1 MGSHQ
6 VIEALPLPLIL
17 SAEECELAVNV
28 PELIE
33 EIAQG
38 FIDYTAGQVVVP
50 PVGYL
55 GFTEPT
61 GDVHLKYGYVKG
73 GEVFVIKV
81 AAGFPQNSLQGLPTG
96 DGCML
101 VFSSQTGF
109 LLAVLLDRSRLTDLR
124 TAVAGAVAAR
134 TLAPRVIR
142 RIGILGTGVQARLQP
157 LMLKHVTTCR
167 EIALYGRSGERAV
180 SCATYLELAGFRVT
194 LCSTAEEVAESCE
207 LIVTTTA
214 SRAAHFP
221 VGAVQRGAHITAVGA
236 DAPGKQELDPA
247 LFARAEVV
255 VADSIAQCADHG
267 DLAAALASGDIALH
281 RVRELGTVLANPA
294 FGRMNDGQISIA
306 DLTGVAVQDIVIA
319 THVMRR
325 RSGSPMILDAATRPA

>member
-1 MGSHQ
+1 M
-6 VIEALPLPLIL
+6 LPQPLVV
-17 SAEECELAVNV
+17 SAEDCERAVHV

-38 FIDYTAGQVVVP
+38 FIDYTAGRVVVP

-73 GEVFVIKV
+73 GDVFVIKV
-81 AAGFPQNSLQGLPTG
+81 AAGFPQNSQRGLPTG

-101 VFSSQTGF
+101 VFDSHTGF

-124 TAVAGAVAAR
+124 TAMAGAVAAR
-134 TLAPRVIR
+134 ALAPRRISC
-142 RIGILGTGVQARLQP
+142 IGILGTGVQARLQP
-157 LMLKHVTTCR
+157 LMLTHVTECR
-167 EIALYGRSGERAV
+167 DIALYGRSAQRAAA
-180 SCATYLELAGFRVT
+180 CAEDLEAAGFRV
-194 LCSTAEEVAESCE
+194 SIAASAEAVAEGSE

-214 SRAAHFP
+214 SRAAHFRAA
-221 VGAVQRGAHITAVGA
+221 AVRPGTHITGVGA
-236 DAPGKQELDPA
+236 DAPGKQELDA
-247 LFARAEVV
+247 KLFARAEVV

-267 DLAAALASGDIALH
+267 DLAPALASGDITLD
-281 RVRELGTVLANPA
+281 RVRELGAVLADPRL
-294 FGRMNDGQISIA
+294 GRTSEQQISIA

-319 THVMRR
+319 SHVMRR
-325 RSGSPMILDAATRPA
+325 NAALAHT

>member
-1 MGSHQ
+1 
-6 VIEALPLPLIL
+6 
-17 SAEECELAVNV
+17 
-28 PELIE
+28 
-33 EIAQG
+33 
-38 FIDYTAGQVVVP
+38 
-50 PVGYL
+50 VGYL

-61 GDVHLKYGYVKG
+61 GDVHLKYGYVNG
-73 GEVFVIKV
+73 GDVFVVKV
-81 AAGFPQNSLQGLPTG
+81 AAGFPQNSMRGLPTG
-96 DGCML
+96 DGCIL
-101 VFSSQTGF
+101 VFSSHTGF

-134 TLAPRVIR
+134 ALAPRFVS

-157 LMLKHVTTCR
+157 IMLKHVSDCR
-167 EIALYGRSGERAV
+167 EIALYGRSEERAV
-180 SCATYLELAGFRVT
+180 SCAAYLELAGFRVK
-194 LCSTAEEVAESCE
+194 LCRTAEEVAESCE

-214 SRAAHFP
+214 SRAAHFRAA
-221 VGAVQRGAHITAVGA
+221 AVQPGSHITAVGA

-267 DLAAALASGDIALH
+267 DLAVALASGDIALH

-294 FGRMNDGQISIA
+294 FGRTSEAQISIA

-319 THVMRR
+319 SHVMRHK
-325 RSGSPMILDAATRPA
+325 AAAPRP

>member
-1 MGSHQ
+1 
-6 VIEALPLPLIL
+6 VAEALPQPVVL
-17 SAEECELAVNV
+17 SADECELAVNV
-28 PELIE
+28 PELVE

-38 FIDYTAGQVVVP
+38 FIDYTADRTVVP

-61 GDVHLKYGYVKG
+61 GDVHLKYGYVRG
-73 GEVFVIKV
+73 GDVFVIKV
-81 AAGFPQNSLQGLPTG
+81 AAGFPENSLRGLPTG

-101 VFSSQTGF
+101 VFSSHTGF

-134 TLAPRVIR
+134 ALAPRSIE
-142 RIGILGTGVQARLQP
+142 RIGIVGSGVQARLQP
-157 LMLKHVTTCR
+157 LMLQHVTACR
-167 EIALYGRSGERAV
+167 DIVLHARSGERALA
-180 SCATYLELAGFRVT
+180 CASDLERMGYRVKV
-194 LCSTAEEVAESCE
+194 CASANEVAESCE

-221 VGAVQRGAHITAVGA
+221 AGSVRVGTHITAVGA

-267 DLAAALASGDIALH
+267 DLAFALASGDIALH
-281 RVRELGTVLANPA
+281 RVRELGTVLADPA
-294 FGRMNDGQISIA
+294 FGRTSETQISIA

-319 THVMRR
+319 THVLRR
-325 RSGSPMILDAATRPA
+325 TSGDVMKLDAIPHSA

>member
-1 MGSHQ
+1 VAES
-6 VIEALPLPLIL
+6 LPQPLVV
-17 SAEECELAVNV
+17 SAEDCERALAV

-38 FIDYTAGQVVVP
+38 FIDYTAGRVVVP

-73 GEVFVIKV
+73 GDVFVIKV
-81 AAGFPQNSLQGLPTG
+81 AAGFPQNSECGLPTG

-101 VFSSQTGF
+101 VFDSHTGF
-109 LLAVLLDRSRLTDLR
+109 LRAVLLDRSRLTDLR

-134 TLAPRVIR
+134 ALAPNTIS

-157 LMLKHVTTCR
+157 LMLKHVTACR
-167 EIALYGRSGERAV
+167 DIAIYGRSAPRVEA
-180 SCATYLELAGFRVT
+180 CARDLEAAGFRVT
-194 LCSTAEEVAESCE
+194 IAASAEAVAECSE

-214 SRAAHFP
+214 SREPLFRAE
-221 VGAVQRGAHITAVGA
+221 AVRAGAHITGVGA
-236 DAPGKQELDPA
+236 DAPGKQELDPK

-267 DLAAALASGDIALH
+267 DLAPALASGDITLE
-281 RVRELGTVLANPA
+281 RVRELGAVLTDPRL
-294 FGRMNDGQISIA
+294 GRTSEGQISIA

-319 THVMRR
+319 SHVLRR
-325 RSGSPMILDAATRPA
+325 IAAA

>member
-1 MGSHQ
+1 MFRF
-6 VIEALPLPLIL
+6 
-17 SAEECELAVNV
+17 AVNV
-28 PELIE
+28 PELLE

-38 FIDYTAGQVVVP
+38 FIDYTSGRVVVP

-55 GFTEPT
+55 GFSEPT

-73 GEVFVIKV
+73 GDVFVIKV

-101 VFSSQTGF
+101 VFSSRTGF
-109 LLAVLLDRSRLTDLR
+109 LLAVLLDRSRLTDIR
-124 TAVAGAVAAR
+124 TAVAGAVVAR
-134 TLAPRVIR
+134 ALAPRVIT
-142 RIGILGTGVQARLQP
+142 RIGVLGTGVQARLQP
-157 LMLKHVTTCR
+157 LMLEHVTACR
-167 EIALYGRSGERAV
+167 EIALYGRSSERAR
-180 SCATYLELAGFRVT
+180 SCAADLELAGFRVN
-194 LCSTAEEVAESCE
+194 LCESAEEVAESSQ

-214 SRAAHFP
+214 SRAAQFP
-221 VGAVQRGAHITAVGA
+221 ASAVQPGTHVTAVGA

-267 DLAAALASGDIALH
+267 DLAVALASGDIALH
-281 RVRELGTVLANPA
+281 RVRELGTVLANPE
-294 FGRMNDGQISIA
+294 FGRTSESQISIA
-306 DLTGVAVQDIVIA
+306 DLTGVGVQDIVIA

-325 RSGSPMILDAATRPA
+325 RGGSAMMPT

>member
-1 MGSHQ
+1 MA
-6 VIEALPLPLIL
+6 EALPQPVVL
-17 SAEECELAVNV
+17 SADECELAVNV
-28 PELIE
+28 PELVE

-38 FIDYTAGQVVVP
+38 FIDYTADRTVVP

-61 GDVHLKYGYVKG
+61 GDVHLKYGYVRG
-73 GEVFVIKV
+73 GDVFVIKV
-81 AAGFPQNSLQGLPTG
+81 AAGFPENSLRGLPTG

-101 VFSSQTGF
+101 VFSSHTGF

-134 TLAPRVIR
+134 ALAPRSIE
-142 RIGILGTGVQARLQP
+142 RIGIVGSGVQARLQP
-157 LMLKHVTTCR
+157 LMLQHVTACR
-167 EIALYGRSGERAV
+167 DIVLHARSGERALA
-180 SCATYLELAGFRVT
+180 CASDLERMGYRVKV
-194 LCSTAEEVAESCE
+194 CASANEVAESCE

-221 VGAVQRGAHITAVGA
+221 AGSVRVGTHITAVGA

-267 DLAAALASGDIALH
+267 DLAFALASGDIALH
-281 RVRELGTVLANPA
+281 RVRELGTVLADPA
-294 FGRMNDGQISIA
+294 FGRTSETQISIA

-319 THVMRR
+319 THVLRR
-325 RSGSPMILDAATRPA
+325 TSGDVMKLDAIPHSA

>member
-1 MGSHQ
+1 
-6 VIEALPLPLIL
+6 
-17 SAEECELAVNV
+17 
-28 PELIE
+28 
-33 EIAQG
+33 
-38 FIDYTAGQVVVP
+38 VVVP

-55 GFTEPT
+55 GLTEPT

-73 GEVFVIKV
+73 GDVFVIKV
-81 AAGFPQNSLQGLPTG
+81 AAGFPQNSERGLPTG

-101 VFSSQTGF
+101 VFSSHTGF

-134 TLAPRVIR
+134 ALAPRLIS

-157 LMLKHVTTCR
+157 LMLKHVTHCR
-167 EIALYGRSGERAV
+167 EIALYGRSAERAV
-180 SCATYLELAGFRVT
+180 TCATYLELAGFRVK
-194 LCSTAEEVAESCE
+194 LCRSAEEVAESSN

-214 SRAAHFP
+214 SRAAHFRAA
-221 VGAVQRGAHITAVGA
+221 AVQPGTHITAVGA

-267 DLAAALASGDIALH
+267 DLAAALAAGDIALH

-294 FGRMNDGQISIA
+294 FGRTSEDQISIA

-319 THVMRR
+319 SHVMRHN
-325 RSGSPMILDAATRPA
+325 AAASRT

>member
-1 MGSHQ
+1 
-6 VIEALPLPLIL
+6 
-17 SAEECELAVNV
+17 
-28 PELIE
+28 
-33 EIAQG
+33 
-38 FIDYTAGQVVVP
+38 VVP

-55 GFTEPT
+55 GFTKPA

-73 GEVFVIKV
+73 GDVFVIKV
-81 AAGFPQNSLQGLPTG
+81 AAGFPQNSERGLPTG

-101 VFSSQTGF
+101 VFDSRTGF

-134 TLAPRVIR
+134 ALAPRTIS

-167 EIALYGRSGERAV
+167 DIALYGRSAQRMDA
-180 SCATYLELAGFRVT
+180 CARDLEAAGFRVT
-194 LCSTAEEVAESCE
+194 LAASADAAAEGAQ

-214 SRAAHFP
+214 SREALFRAES
-221 VGAVQRGAHITAVGA
+221 VQPGTHITAVGA
-236 DAPGKQELDPA
+236 DAPGKQELDVK
-247 LFARAEVV
+247 LFARADVV

-267 DLAAALASGDIALH
+267 DLAPAIASGDITLD
-281 RVRELGTVLANPA
+281 RVRELGAVLADPA
-294 FGRMNDGQISIA
+294 LGRTSERQITIA

-319 THVMRR
+319 SHVMRHN
-325 RSGSPMILDAATRPA
+325 AASST

>member
-1 MGSHQ
+1 MAK
-6 VIEALPLPLIL
+6 ALPQPVVLG
-17 SAEECELAVNV
+17 AEECELSVNV
-28 PELIE
+28 PELME

-38 FIDYTAGQVVVP
+38 FIDYTAGRTVVP

-55 GFTEPT
+55 GFTEPA

-73 GEVFVIKV
+73 GNVFVIKV
-81 AAGFPQNSLQGLPTG
+81 AAGFPENSLQGLPTG

-134 TLAPRVIR
+134 ALAPRFIK
-142 RIGILGTGVQARLQP
+142 RIGVLGSGVQARLQP
-157 LMLKHVTTCR
+157 LMLQQVTACR
-167 EIALYGRSGERAV
+167 DIALYARSAERAH
-180 SCATYLELAGFRVT
+180 SCASDLELMGYRVT
-194 LCSTAEEVAESCE
+194 LCTTAEEVAESCE

-214 SRAAHFP
+214 SRVAHFP
-221 VGAVQRGAHITAVGA
+221 AALVRRGTHITAVGA
-236 DAPGKQELDPA
+236 DAPGKLELDPA

-267 DLAAALASGDIALH
+267 DLAFALASGDIALH
-281 RVRELGTVLANPA
+281 RVRELGTVLADPA
-294 FGRMNDGQISIA
+294 LGRTSQTQISIA

-319 THVMRR
+319 THVLRR
-325 RSGSPMILDAATRPA
+325 TRGDATKLDAIPHPA

>member
-1 MGSHQ
+1 
-6 VIEALPLPLIL
+6 VAEALPQPVIL
-17 SAEECELAVNV
+17 SAEECELALNV
-28 PELIE
+28 PELME

-38 FIDYTAGQVVVP
+38 FIDYTADRTVVP

-73 GEVFVIKV
+73 GDVFVIKV
-81 AAGFPQNSLQGLPTG
+81 AAGFPENSLRGLPTG

-101 VFSSQTGF
+101 VFSSHTGF

-134 TLAPRVIR
+134 ALAPRVIE
-142 RIGILGTGVQARLQP
+142 RIGVVGSGVQARLQP
-157 LMLKHVTTCR
+157 LMLQQVTACR
-167 EIALYGRSGERAV
+167 DIALYARSGERALA
-180 SCATYLELAGFRVT
+180 CASDLELMGYRVKV
-194 LCSTAEEVAESCE
+194 CASASEVAESCE

-221 VGAVQRGAHITAVGA
+221 AGSVRVGTHITAVGA

-267 DLAAALASGDIALH
+267 DLAFALASGDIALH
-281 RVRELGTVLANPA
+281 RVRELGTVLADPA
-294 FGRMNDGQISIA
+294 FGRTSETQISIA

-319 THVMRR
+319 THVLRR
-325 RSGSPMILDAATRPA
+325 TSGDVMKLDAIPHSA

>member
-1 MGSHQ
+1 M
-6 VIEALPLPLIL
+6 EALPLPVVM

-33 EIAQG
+33 EMAQG
-38 FIDYTAGQVVVP
+38 FIDYTAGRVVVP

-61 GDVHLKYGYVKG
+61 GDVHLKYGYVKSG
-73 GEVFVIKV
+73 DVFVIKV

-101 VFSSQTGF
+101 VFSSHTGF

-124 TAVAGAVAAR
+124 TAVAGALVGRA
-134 TLAPRVIR
+134 LAPKAIR

-157 LMLKHVTTCR
+157 IMLKHVTACR
-167 EIALYGRSGERAV
+167 EIALYGRSRERAV
-180 SCATYLELAGFRVT
+180 TCAADLEREGFRVK
-194 LCSTAEEVAESCE
+194 LCGTASEVAGNSE

-221 VGAVQRGAHITAVGA
+221 AAVVRPGTHITAVGA

-267 DLAAALASGDIALH
+267 DLAAALAAGEIALH
-281 RVRELGTVLANPA
+281 RVCELGTVLANPA
-294 FGRMNDGQISIA
+294 VGRTSDDQISIA

-319 THVMRR
+319 SHVMRR
-325 RSGSPMILDAATRPA
+325 RAGTPTILEVVSRPA

>member
-1 MGSHQ
+1 
-6 VIEALPLPLIL
+6 VADTLPQPLVV
-17 SAEECELAVNV
+17 SAEECEHAVLV

-38 FIDYTAGQVVVP
+38 FIDYTAGRVVVP

-73 GEVFVIKV
+73 GDVFVIKV
-81 AAGFPQNSLQGLPTG
+81 AAGFPQNSERGLPTG

-101 VFSSQTGF
+101 VFDSHTGF
-109 LLAVLLDRSRLTDLR
+109 LRAVLLDRSRLTDLR

-134 TLAPRVIR
+134 ALAPKSIS

-157 LMLKHVTTCR
+157 LMLAHVTTCR
-167 EIALYGRSGERAV
+167 DIALYGRSAARAE
-180 SCATYLELAGFRVT
+180 SCAADLEAAGFRVT
-194 LCSTAEEVAESCE
+194 IAASAEAVAESSE

-214 SRAAHFP
+214 ARAAHFRAA
-221 VGAVQRGAHITAVGA
+221 AVRPGTHITGVGA
-236 DAPGKQELDPA
+236 DAPGKQELDPK

-267 DLAAALASGDIALH
+267 DLAPALASGDITLD
-281 RVRELGTVLANPA
+281 RVRELGAVLADPQL
-294 FGRMNDGQISIA
+294 GRTSKEQISIA

-319 THVMRR
+319 SHVLRR
-325 RSGSPMILDAATRPA
+325 IAAT

>member
-1 MGSHQ
+1 MAES
-6 VIEALPLPLIL
+6 LPQPLVV
-17 SAEECELAVNV
+17 SAEECERAVLV

-33 EIAQG
+33 EIAAG
-38 FIDYTAGQVVVP
+38 FVAYTAGRVVVP

-55 GFTEPT
+55 GFAEPA

-73 GEVFVIKV
+73 GDVFVIKV
-81 AAGFPQNSLQGLPTG
+81 AAGFPQNSARGLPTG

-124 TAVAGAVAAR
+124 TAAAGAVAAR
-134 TLAPRVIR
+134 ALARTNAIAQ
-142 RIGILGTGVQARLQP
+142 IGIIGTGVQARLQP
-157 LMLKHVTTCR
+157 LMLMHVTTCR
-167 EIALYGRSGERAV
+167 AIALYGRSRERAAA
-180 SCATYLELAGFRVT
+180 CAGDLESMGFRVT
-194 LCSTAEEVAESCE
+194 VCASADALAASSE

-214 SRAAHFP
+214 SRSAHFRAASVRP
-221 VGAVQRGAHITAVGA
+221 GTHITGVGA
-236 DAPGKQELDPA
+236 DAPGKQELDVA

-267 DLAAALASGDIALH
+267 DLAPALASGAITLD
-281 RVRELGTVLANPA
+281 RVRELGAVLANRA
-294 FGRMNDGQISIA
+294 LGRTNAEQITIA

-319 THVMRR
+319 SHVLRR
-325 RSGSPMILDAATRPA
+325 LAATTFS

>member
-1 MGSHQ
+1 VAGS
-6 VIEALPLPLIL
+6 LPQPLVV
-17 SAEECELAVNV
+17 SAEECERALVI
-28 PELIE
+28 PQLIE

-38 FIDYTAGQVVVP
+38 FIDYTAGKVVVP

-73 GEVFVIKV
+73 GDVFVIKV
-81 AAGFPQNSLQGLPTG
+81 AAGFPQNSERGLPTG

-101 VFSSQTGF
+101 VFDSHTGF

-134 TLAPRVIR
+134 ALAPKKVS
-142 RIGILGTGVQARLQP
+142 RICILGTGVQARLQP
-157 LMLKHVTTCR
+157 MMLEEVTSCR
-167 EIALYGRSGERAV
+167 EIALHGRSATRAAA
-180 SCATYLELAGFRVT
+180 CARDLEAMGFRVNIAA
-194 LCSTAEEVAESCE
+194 SAEAAVEGAQ

-214 SRAAHFP
+214 SREPLFRAAS
-221 VGAVQRGAHITAVGA
+221 VQPGAHITGVGA
-236 DAPGKQELDPA
+236 DAPGKQELDVK

-267 DLAAALASGDIALH
+267 DLAPALASGDVALE
-281 RVRELGTVLANPA
+281 RVRELGAVLADPTLARTSEN
-294 FGRMNDGQISIA
+294 QISIA

-319 THVMRR
+319 SHVMRNHL
-325 RSGSPMILDAATRPA
+325 SAAHTTQHRGAP